1 MMVGQAQAFS
11 SGSSGTA
18 GYSDV
23 ESRQLQSEAS
33 EKSANQTR
41 RVYAVDDD
49 PAVLQV
55 LELILRQ
62 AGCDVKTYSS
72 SVEFLKQSDSLP
84 PGVIVTDQVMA
95 HVDGTELQRQVSN
108 RPHQFR
114 VILVT
119 AFPRT
124 SLAVTAMKAGA
135 ITVLDK
141 PFDRTQL
148 IEAVEEG
155 FRQLSDA
162 ESNVDSLPAILPGG
176 ETYLSRLSDREREVI
191 QLVYDGA
198 TNKAIGI
205 QLGISIKTVEKHRG
219 KGMSKMQV
227 SCLASLIRLMDREL
241 GR

>member
-1 MMVGQAQAFS
+1 MVVGQVQAFS
-11 SGSSGTA
+11 FVSSETTRNN
-18 GYSDV
+18 SV
-23 ESRQLQSEAS
+23 ESKQLQSEKQVKS
-33 EKSANQTR
+33 EHQIR

-62 AGCDVKTYSS
+62 AGCDVKTYAS
-72 SVEFLKQSDSLP
+72 SVEFLKQSDSLS

-95 HVDGTELQRQVSN
+95 QVDGTELQRQVSN
-108 RPHQFR
+108 RPNQFR

-155 FRQLSDA
+155 FRQLSNA
-162 ESNVDSLPAILPGG
+162 ESNVD
-176 ETYLSRLSDREREVI
+176 
-191 QLVYDGA
+191 
-198 TNKAIGI
+198 
-205 QLGISIKTVEKHRG
+205 
-219 KGMSKMQV
+219 
-227 SCLASLIRLMDREL
+227 
-241 GR
+241 

>member
-1 MMVGQAQAFS
+1 MNTTVPS
-11 SGSSGTA
+11 SQSG
-18 GYSDV
+18 G
-23 ESRQLQSEAS
+23 SEAPR
-33 EKSANQTR
+33 QRR
-41 RVYAVDDD
+41 RVYAIDDD
-49 PAVLQV
+49 VAVLQV
-55 LELILRQ
+55 LQMILQQ
-62 AGCDVKTYSS
+62 ADCDVVTYSS
-72 SVEFLKQSDSLP
+72 PLEFLGQVETLP

-95 HVDGTELQRQVSN
+95 QVEGIEVQRQVAG
-108 RPHQFR
+108 RPNQFR

-148 IEAVEEG
+148 LQAVEEG
-155 FRQLSDA
+155 FRQLNEVDA
-162 ESNVDSLPAILPGG
+162 SRDSLPPILPNG

-198 TNKAIGI
+198 TNKSIGI

-219 KGMSKMQV
+219 KGMSKMEV
-227 SCLASLIRLMDREL
+227 TCLASLIRLMDREMS
-241 GR
+241 RS

>member
-1 MMVGQAQAFS
+1 MVVGQVQAFS
-11 SGSSGTA
+11 FVSSETTRNN
-18 GYSDV
+18 SV
-23 ESRQLQSEAS
+23 ESKQLQSEKQVKS
-33 EKSANQTR
+33 EHQIR

-62 AGCDVKTYSS
+62 AGCDVKTYAS
-72 SVEFLKQSDSLP
+72 SVEFLKQSDSLS

-95 HVDGTELQRQVSN
+95 QVDGTELQRQVSN
-108 RPHQFR
+108 RPNQFR

-155 FRQLSDA
+155 FRQLSNA
-162 ESNVDSLPAILPGG
+162 ESNVDSLPAVLPGG
-176 ETYLSRLSDREREVI
+176 ETYLARLSEREREVI

-205 QLGISIKTVEKHRG
+205 QLGISIKTAEK
-219 KGMSKMQV
+219 
-227 SCLASLIRLMDREL
+227 A
-241 GR
+241 